1 VFDCSAR
8 MAGGGRFYC
17 VQSWNANGIAWIIG
31 SRFATLDAIN
41 RGSIRGED
49 IASKT
54 DSARDR

>member
-1 VFDCSAR
+1 